1 MSKIS
6 ERSYRNLKYISQKA
20 WNDYNL
26 QKLNEEIELL
36 DKKIAFFERQRRLR
50 KFIDKQPKKRRQIS
64 FLISN
69 R

>member
-26 QKLNEEIELL
+26 KKLNEEIEML
-36 DKKIAFFERQRRLR
+36 DKKIAFYERQRRLR
-50 KFIDKQPKKRRQIS
+50 KFIDKKPKKRRYIS